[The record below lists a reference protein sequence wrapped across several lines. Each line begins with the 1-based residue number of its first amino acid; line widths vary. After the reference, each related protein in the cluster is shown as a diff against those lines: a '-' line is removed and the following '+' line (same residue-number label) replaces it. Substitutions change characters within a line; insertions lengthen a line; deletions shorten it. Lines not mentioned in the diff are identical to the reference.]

1 MYFYSH
7 CLLFQV
13 DRDIKIA
20 NAFLLR
26 ISILWLGM
34 SFILLEF
41 SFICVIHTFNEI
53 SSILEHILSI

>member
-13 DRDIKIA
+13 DRDIKIT

-41 SFICVIHTFNEI
+41 SFIYVIHTVNEL

>member
-13 DRDIKIA
+13 DRDIKIT

-41 SFICVIHTFNEI
+41 SFIYVIHTFNEL